1 MHLTME
7 PLLRLYPARWQRRY
21 ATEMDALLA
30 DDPPG
35 LRARLDLVRGAL
47 DAHLHPWWVPAWPVI
62 AAAIGGVA
70 WTFAGAVALGQPV
83 PPDWPGYL
91 METLPVFLAAAPLL
105 LLATL
110 GASTRLGP
118 RDPASVRI
126 GRPLAT
132 IGWVAWVALLACAV
146 SGSGGGPALAVAATI
161 AAAGTLLVGIALLAT
176 GDWPPGAALLAAALV
191 LVVPAPWSAAAF
203 GAAWVAAA
211 VAQLL
216 DPRPRP
222 RTTGRLA

>member
-7 PLLRLYPARWQRRY
+7 PLLRLYPTRWQRRY

-35 LRARLDLVRGAL
+35 IRARLDLVGGAV
-47 DAHLHPWWVPAWPVI
+47 DAHLHPWWVPAWPV
-62 AAAIGGVA
+62 AAAGIGGVA
-70 WTFAGAVALGQPV
+70 WTLAGAIALGQPA

-91 METLPVFLAAAPLL
+91 VETLPVFLAAAPLL

-118 RDPASVRI
+118 RDPAAVRV
-126 GRPLAT
+126 GRPLAV
-132 IGWVAWVALLACAV
+132 IGWAAWIVLLAGAV
-146 SGSGGGPALAVAATI
+146 AGFGAGAGLAVAATI
-161 AAAGTLLVGIALLAT
+161 AAAGTLLVGIALLAS
-176 GDWPPGAALLAAALV
+176 GDWAPGAAMLVAALV
-191 LVVPAPWSAAAF
+191 LVVPAPWSAGAF
-203 GAAWVAAA
+203 GAAWVVAAI
-211 VAQLL
+211 AQLL